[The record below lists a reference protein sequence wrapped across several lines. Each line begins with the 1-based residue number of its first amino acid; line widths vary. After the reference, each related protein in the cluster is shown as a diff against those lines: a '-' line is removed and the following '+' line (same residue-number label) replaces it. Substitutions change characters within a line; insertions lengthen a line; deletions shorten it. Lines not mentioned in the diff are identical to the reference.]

1 MWSSESGIVGRLCVA
16 AEFVMVMVPL
26 GSFGM
31 VIQTPIEPTIAEG
44 EAMIWSHAEA
54 RK

>member
-1 MWSSESGIVGRLCVA
+1 MWSSESGVEGRLCVA

-26 GSFGM
+26 GSLGM
-31 VIQTPIEPTIAEG
+31 VIHTPMEPMIAEG
-44 EAMIWSHAEA
+44 EAIIWSHAEA